1 MKITVEMSRCCGA
14 GHCVLS
20 APEVFD
26 QRDSDGLVILLQENP
41 DESQQP
47 NVRLAAELCPAQAIQ
62 LST

>member
-1 MKITVEMSRCCGA
+1 MKVTVEMSRCCGA
-14 GHCVLS
+14 GRCVLS

-41 DESQQP
+41 DESQQH

-62 LST
+62 LS